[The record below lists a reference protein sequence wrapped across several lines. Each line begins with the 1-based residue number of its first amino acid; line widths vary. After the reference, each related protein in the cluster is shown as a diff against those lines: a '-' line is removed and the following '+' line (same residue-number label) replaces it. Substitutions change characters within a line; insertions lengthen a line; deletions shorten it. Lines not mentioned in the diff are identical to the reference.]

1 MDKKRQLVVMAVL
14 VACLGLLC
22 VWLCARM
29 VDEEGRTWAEERW
42 VGGGGEAKRKPE

>member
-1 MDKKRQLVVMAVL
+1 
-14 VACLGLLC
+14 
-22 VWLCARM
+22 M